1 MNAIFNID
9 RFQKLEMRNIFL
21 SRMQYIYITGSL
33 AGLYLISM
41 LMYILVD
48 SSFHDFIYVVAS
60 IIIIGG
66 PCFFEKTIA
75 KNTSIFDFTIPVST
89 FENFFSFWLKYVI
102 IIPGL
107 IVLTILILNLITG
120 IIPVEALNKHAE
132 FMSLS
137 DNILRPTSWLKLFA
151 LQSMFMIGYFYF
163 NKYAFV
169 KTSLVLILI
178 SIVMMIIAVIIG
190 TFFFSGEEASFNA
203 NMGNNQ
209 AFHIGYSFGSSKP
222 SAITE
227 SPFISACNT
236 IIDIIFPFG
245 MWIVC
250 YFKLKETEI

>member
-9 RFQKLEMRNIFL
+9 RFQKLEMRNLFL

-41 LMYILVD
+41 LMYVLVD
-48 SSFHDFIYVVAS
+48 SSFHDFIYVVAAM
-60 IIIIGG
+60 IIIGS

-75 KNTSIFDFTIPVST
+75 KNVSIFDFTTPSST

-107 IVLTILILNLITG
+107 IALTILILNLITG

-137 DNILRPTSWLKLFA
+137 DNALKPASLLKLLA
-151 LQSMFMIGYFYF
+151 IQSMFMIGYFYF

-178 SIVMMIIAVIIG
+178 GIVVMIIAVILG
-190 TFFFSGEEASFNA
+190 TIFFSGEEASFNA
-203 NMGNNQ
+203 GMGNNQ
-209 AFHIGYSFGSSKP
+209 AFHIGYSFGSSNP
-222 SAITE
+222 SVVTENTLISVCNAI
-227 SPFISACNT
+227 IS
-236 IIDIIFPFG
+236 IIFPFG
-245 MWIVC
+245 MWVVC